1 MTDAFEALPSVRET
15 PPAEPP
21 AFHAP
26 GDRQKQHPL
35 GATVHDGLTY
45 ACLNGYRELHL
56 DVYVPSD
63 AEAAVPCVVWI
74 HGGAWLFGG
83 KEFMPDNWDDALLF
97 QTAINAGLAVAAID
111 YRHSREASFPAQ
123 LHDAKAAVRYL
134 RKFASELGIDPE
146 RIAVWGDSAGGH
158 LAALLATVRAPE
170 LEGVEGVVGPSSA
183 VSAAV
188 SFYGVADV
196 DTMPSFLE
204 TMPQE
209 WIDELRRAG
218 GDAPPEPID
227 VLLAE
232 TPFPRET
239 ARRLVSPVHH
249 VDSNTPPFLLVHGV
263 EDGLVPISQSEEFV
277 TALHAAGVEAELVRV
292 PGADH
297 TFVGVDPAPLILRA
311 VDFLQ
316 RQFDRESAGATQQAD
331 SR

>member
-1 MTDAFEALPSVRET
+1 MTDAISALSSVHET
-15 PPAEPP
+15 PPAQPP

-26 GDRQKQHPL
+26 GDRQKEHPH
-35 GATVHDGLTY
+35 GATIHDGLTY

-56 DVYVPSD
+56 DLYVPED
-63 AEAAVPCVVWI
+63 AGVAVPCVVWI

-83 KEFMPDNWDDALLF
+83 KEFMPDNWEDALLF
-97 QTAINAGLAVAAID
+97 QAAIDAGLAVAAID

-134 RKFASELGIDPE
+134 RNFASELGIDPE

-158 LAALLATVRAPE
+158 LAALLATVHAPE

-196 DTMPSFLE
+196 DTMPSFLD

-209 WIDELRRAG
+209 WIAELRRAG

-227 VLLAE
+227 VLLA
-232 TPFPRET
+232 TSPYPRDT

-249 VDSNTPPFLLVHGV
+249 VDSKTPPFLLVHGE

-277 TALHAAGVEAELVRV
+277 TALEQAGVEAELVRV

-297 TFVGVDPAPLILRA
+297 TFAGAEPEPLILRA
-311 VDFLQ
+311 IDFLKL
-316 RQFDRESAGATQQAD
+316 QFYSEPDSETQQAD
-331 SR
+331 SQ